1 MLIIISQRNEH
12 TRKRESKDQISSM
25 YQQAFDQLITE
36 IQKDLTENGKAFYI
50 SSLLERFK
58 ALFPDD
64 VSSEN
69 YSGAVNFTRKKPL
82 YNHNLAKENL
92 T

>member
-1 MLIIISQRNEH
+1 MLFIISYRNEH
-12 TRKRESKDQISSM
+12 TRKEKSKDQISSM

-36 IQKDLTENGKAFYI
+36 IHKDLNENGKVFYI

-58 ALFPDD
+58 ALLPDD

-69 YSGAVNFTRKKPL
+69 NKTSKLPYFC
-82 YNHNLAKENL
+82 H
-92 T
+92 